1 MTGLALDFLFN
12 VVVER
17 GVLGT
22 GARLLCAWQPGRR
35 TLYEQ
40 MERTVP
46 NLAAGSGL
54 WTAVAVAIWTVV

>member
-1 MTGLALDFLFN
+1 MTGLALDLLFN

-22 GARLLCAWQPGRR
+22 GARLLCAWRPEHRP
-35 TLYEQ
+35 LHEQ

-46 NLAAGSGL
+46 NLAAGAGL
-54 WTAVAVAIWTVV
+54 WTAVAVAIGTVV